1 MGLYYFLG
9 EFMVYSDIEKE
20 KLKNFFASV
29 NEMIGGRF
37 ILSDVKVAKVLKNIA
52 SSEVLYD
59 MFAKCLVNFNYDAE
73 FERAKVSN
81 RVNGGYF
88 VMPEEEDKIVALVF
102 CMLLE
107 IDNQKLNL
115 QSFVTDNFF
124 SADGYNISYS
134 NFALNVLVPFKTCV
148 LNILGVD
155 ENGESI
161 TKDVDELQANQTSIE
176 DFVDQTEEVEDE
188 SLHVT
193 KILFSKM
200 RVVLYDMLT
209 ILNEAKFKP
218 TERDELTILFKG
230 MLEAVDIENFK
241 MINAFLVAFEYV
253 IGKNKYFRNDFDNLK
268 NLLADFYFN
277 QNN

>member
-1 MGLYYFLG
+1 
-9 EFMVYSDIEKE
+9 MVYSDIEKD
-20 KLKNFFASV
+20 KLKDFFASV

-73 FERAKVSN
+73 FEKAKVTN

-88 VMPEEEDKIVALVF
+88 VMPEEESKIVALVF

-115 QSFVTDNFF
+115 QSFVSENFF

-134 NFALNVLVPFKTCV
+134 NFALNVLVPFKTSV
-148 LNILGVD
+148 LNILGVN
-155 ENGESI
+155 EEGESV
-161 TKDVDELQANQTSIE
+161 TLEYEELQQNQTSIE
-176 DFVDQTEEVEDE
+176 DFIDQTEEVDTEE
-188 SLHVT
+188 LHAT

-209 ILNEAKFKP
+209 LLNEAKFKEN
-218 TERDELTILFKG
+218 ERDELTILFRG
-230 MLEAVDIENFK
+230 MIEAVDIENFK
-241 MINAFLVAFEYV
+241 MINAFLVAFEHM
-253 IGKNKYFRNDFDNLK
+253 IGKSKVFRVDFDNLK
-268 NLLADFYFN
+268 NLLADFYFS
-277 QNN
+277 QNR

>member
-1 MGLYYFLG
+1 
-9 EFMVYSDIEKE
+9 MVYSDIEKD

-73 FERAKVSN
+73 FSRAKVSN

-88 VMPEEEDKIVALVF
+88 VMPDEESKIVALVF

-115 QSFVTDNFF
+115 QSFVSENFF

-148 LNILGVD
+148 MNILGID
-155 ENGESI
+155 ENGESVTSEQEEI
-161 TKDVDELQANQTSIE
+161 EANQTSIE
-176 DFVDQTEEVEDE
+176 DFVEQVEEPAEED
-188 SLHVT
+188 LHIT

-209 ILNEAKFKP
+209 MLNEAKFKDI
-218 TERDELTILFKG
+218 ERDELTILFRG
-230 MLEAVDIENFK
+230 MIEAVDIENFK
-241 MINAFLVAFEYV
+241 MINAFLVAFEKI
-253 IGKNKYFRNDFDNLK
+253 IGKNKLFRNDFDNLK
-268 NLLADFYFN
+268 ELLADFYFN

>member
-1 MGLYYFLG
+1 
-9 EFMVYSDIEKE
+9 MVYSDVEKE
-20 KLKNFFASV
+20 KLKEFFASV

-37 ILSDVKVAKVLKNIA
+37 ILSDVKVAKVLKSIA

-73 FERAKVSN
+73 FEKAKVTN

-88 VMPEEEDKIVALVF
+88 VMPDEESKIVALVF

-134 NFALNVLVPFKTCV
+134 NFALNVLVPFKTSV
-148 LNILGVD
+148 LNIL
-155 ENGESI
+155 EINEEGES
-161 TKDVDELQANQTSIE
+161 VVQEYEELQANQTSIE
-176 DFVDQTEEVEDE
+176 DYFEDQIEEVDTEE
-188 SLHVT
+188 LHAS

-209 ILNEAKFKP
+209 ILNETKLKEN
-218 TERDELTILFKG
+218 ERDELTILFRG
-230 MLEAVDIENFK
+230 MIEAVDIENFK
-241 MINAFLVAFEYV
+241 MINAFLVAFERI
-253 IGKNKYFRNDFDNLK
+253 IGKNKVFKMDFDNLK

-277 QNN
+277 QNR

>member
-1 MGLYYFLG
+1 
-9 EFMVYSDIEKE
+9 MVYSDIEKD
-20 KLKNFFASV
+20 KIKNFFASV

-59 MFAKCLVNFNYDAE
+59 MFAKCLVNFNYEAE
-73 FERAKVSN
+73 FSRAKVSN

-88 VMPEEEDKIVALVF
+88 VMPDDEGKIVALVF

-115 QSFVTDNFF
+115 QSFVSENFF

-148 LNILGVD
+148 MNILGVD
-155 ENGESI
+155 ENGESV
-161 TKDVDELQANQTSIE
+161 TSELEELEANQTTID
-176 DFVDQTEEVEDE
+176 DFVEEIEEVVEED
-188 SLHVT
+188 LHIT

-209 ILNEAKFKP
+209 LLDEARLKG
-218 TERDELTILFKG
+218 TERDELTILFRG
-230 MLEAVDIENFK
+230 MIEAVDIENFK
-241 MINAFLVAFEYV
+241 MINAFLVAFEKI
-253 IGKNKYFRNDFDNLK
+253 IGKNKLFRNDFDNLK
-268 NLLADFYFN
+268 QLLADFYFN

>member
-1 MGLYYFLG
+1 
-9 EFMVYSDIEKE
+9 MVYSDIEKE

-161 TKDVDELQANQTSIE
+161 TKDADELQANQTSIE
-176 DFVDQTEEVEDE
+176 DFVEQTEEVEDE

-218 TERDELTILFKG
+218 TERDELTILFRG